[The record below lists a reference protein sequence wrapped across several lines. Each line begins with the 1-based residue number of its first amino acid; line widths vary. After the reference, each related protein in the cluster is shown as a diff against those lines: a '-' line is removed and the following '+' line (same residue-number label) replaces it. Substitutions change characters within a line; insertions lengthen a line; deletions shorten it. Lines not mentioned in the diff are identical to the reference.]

1 MMYIKFIPGITR
13 SEDIITEYAARIKQR
28 RLEKNFSR
36 NKLAELSGVSAA
48 TLRKFEDEG
57 KISLESFIAIAVAL
71 GYSEELLKLMETP
84 RYTTIE
90 ELNDINTNKSRKR
103 GRI

>member
-28 RLEKNFSR
+28 RLEKNLSR
-36 NKLAELSGVSAA
+36 NKLAELSGVRAA

>member
-13 SEDIITEYAARIKQR
+13 SEDIITEYAARIKQP
-28 RLEKNFSR
+28 R

-90 ELNDINTNKSRKR
+90 ELNNINTNKSRKR

>member
-1 MMYIKFIPGITR
+1 MYIKFIPGITR

-28 RLEKNFSR
+28 RLEKNLSR

-90 ELNDINTNKSRKR
+90 ELNNINTNKSRKR

>member
-28 RLEKNFSR
+28 RLEKNLSR

-90 ELNDINTNKSRKR
+90 ELNDINKSRKR

>member
-28 RLEKNFSR
+28 RLEKNLCR

>member
-1 MMYIKFIPGITR
+1 MPPALNSAGSK
-13 SEDIITEYAARIKQR
+13 RIFQ
-28 RLEKNFSR
+28 

>member
-28 RLEKNFSR
+28 RLEKNLSR

-57 KISLESFIAIAVAL
+57 KISLESFIAIDVIQFL
-71 GYSEELLKLMETP
+71 DSCIPGCFH
-84 RYTTIE
+84 
-90 ELNDINTNKSRKR
+90 
-103 GRI
+103 

>member
-1 MMYIKFIPGITR
+1 MYIKFIPGITR

-28 RLEKNFSR
+28 RLEKNLSR

-57 KISLESFIAIAVAL
+57 KISLESFIAIVVAL

>member
-28 RLEKNFSR
+28 RLEKNLSR

-71 GYSEELLKLMETP
+71 GYSEELL
-84 RYTTIE
+84 Y
-90 ELNDINTNKSRKR
+90 
-103 GRI
+103 

>member
-28 RLEKNFSR
+28 RLEKNLSR

>member
-1 MMYIKFIPGITR
+1 MYIKFIPGNTR

-28 RLEKNFSR
+28 RLEKNLSR

>member
-28 RLEKNFSR
+28 RLEKNLSR

-84 RYTTIE
+84 QYTTIE

>member
-28 RLEKNFSR
+28 RLEKNLSR
-36 NKLAELSGVSAA
+36 NKLAALSGVSAA

>member
-28 RLEKNFSR
+28 RLEKNLSR

-90 ELNDINTNKSRKR
+90 ELNNINTNKSRKR

>member
-1 MMYIKFIPGITR
+1 MYIKFIPGITR

-28 RLEKNFSR
+28 RLEKNLSR

-57 KISLESFIAIAVAL
+57 KISLESFIAIAVSL

-90 ELNDINTNKSRKR
+90 ELNNINTNKSRKR

>member
-1 MMYIKFIPGITR
+1 MYIKFIPGITR

-28 RLEKNFSR
+28 RLEKNLSR

>member
-13 SEDIITEYAARIKQR
+13 SEDIITEYAARIKQS
-28 RLEKNFSR
+28 RLEKNLSR

>member
-28 RLEKNFSR
+28 RLEKNLSR
-36 NKLAELSGVSAA
+36 NKLAKLSGVSAA

>member
-28 RLEKNFSR
+28 RLEKHLSR